1 MTENRLSLKDYK
13 AIIENQ
19 KKEIDY
25 LKHTIENF
33 ESVQRGKCCEC
44 CEDAVQDLSN
54 LMIKCMPFE
63 DEYFKDLS
71 YKMIAE
77 LAKKSLRLT
86 FENSDLRDKLE
97 DIADIYDDSEYAKQ
111 IKNIIQKT

>member
-1 MTENRLSLKDYK
+1 MTGNKLSIKDYK
-13 AIIENQ
+13 AIVENQ

-33 ESVQRGKCCEC
+33 EFVQRGKCCEC
-44 CEDAVQDLSN
+44 CEDAVQDLSD

-63 DEYFKDLS
+63 DEYFKGLS
-71 YKMIAE
+71 YEMIAD

-86 FENSDLRDKLE
+86 SENSDLRNKLE
-97 DIADIYDDSEYAKQ
+97 DIADLYDASEYAKQ